1 MGACHQIIEPLAN
14 NGGWLWTKA
23 VLQRSLKVNGDCM
36 TMLGET
42 CVGTLRAYYAREASM
57 SQVRT
62 GGCAETNNT
71 VPAEC
76 EVIVMHRRMTLRE

>member
-23 VLQRSLKVNGDCM
+23 VLQRSLKVNGDSM
-36 TMLGET
+36 PMLGDVR
-42 CVGTLRAYYAREASM
+42 CALKAYHAREASI
-57 SQVRT
+57 SQVRM

>member
-36 TMLGET
+36 PMLGD
-42 CVGTLRAYYAREASM
+42 
-57 SQVRT
+57 VRW
-62 GGCAETNNT
+62 CAEG
-71 VPAEC
+71 VS
-76 EVIVMHRRMTLRE
+76 RERSVDFAGANGRVCGDE